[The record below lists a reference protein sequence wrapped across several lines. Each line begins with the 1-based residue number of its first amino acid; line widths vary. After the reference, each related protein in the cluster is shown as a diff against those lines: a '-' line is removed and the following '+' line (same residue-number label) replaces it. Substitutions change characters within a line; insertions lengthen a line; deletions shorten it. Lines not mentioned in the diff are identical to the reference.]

1 MYVVNQKMMNFRNH
15 LIGLVCLLLSFRAV
29 AQDHCDSVLITQDT
43 TIFVGQ
49 TVSLQSHNLF
59 EYTWLPETA
68 FVNSHDSNQLVSPTE
83 TTTYHITGRYIS
95 GNIVTNGDF
104 QSGK

>member
-1 MYVVNQKMMNFRNH
+1 M
-15 LIGLVCLLLSFRAV
+15 LAAV
-29 AQDHCDSVLITQDT
+29 SLAQTHCDSVLITQDT

-49 TVSLQSHNLF
+49 SVPLQSHNLF

-68 FVNSHDSNQLVSPTE
+68 FSDPHNNNQVVSPTE
-83 TTTYHITGRYIS
+83 TTTYYITGRYIS

-104 QSGK
+104 ESGRFVLP